1 MARIILAHCGN
12 GYAGCDAEDLFI
24 YDNLTDDKI
33 ITDEVYAW
41 ACDHAES
48 YAYVHFGRDEE
59 YTDEDYDEYLEE
71 YMTLNWQDITYDEAV
86 EWCENYGYDIK
97 DYLRMED

>member
-24 YDNLTDDKI
+24 YDNLTDDRI

-48 YAYVHFGRDEE
+48 YAYVHFGWDEP

-71 YMTLNWQDITYDEAV
+71 YMTLNWQDITYNEAV
-86 EWCENYGYDIK
+86 E
-97 DYLRMED
+97 

>member
-12 GYAGCDAEDLFI
+12 GYVGCDAEDLFI

-48 YAYVHFGRDEE
+48 YAYVHFGWDEE

-71 YMTLNWQDITYDEAV
+71 YMTLNWQDITYDKAV
-86 EWCENYGYDIK
+86 KWCENYGYDIK

>member
-24 YDNLTDDKI
+24 YDNLIDDKI

-48 YAYVHFGRDEE
+48 YAYVHFGWDEP
-59 YTDEDYDEYLEE
+59 YTEEDYDEYLEE
-71 YMTLNWQDITYDEAV
+71 YMTLNWQDIAYDEAV
-86 EWCENYGYDIK
+86 EWCENYGYDIE
-97 DYLRMED
+97 DYLRWGK